1 MNDLWSVWGVNGS
14 CCIAE
19 IKIFSNEQCTEGD
32 SRGREG
38 VLDKTAAPRIVFE
51 WMIHHTTVLVRG
63 VCVCAVHL
71 TVNLRSIVGQGEE
84 EDPSCTSSDAYK
96 VWPTNP

>member
-1 MNDLWSVWGVNGS
+1 MNDLWSVWGVNG
-14 CCIAE
+14 
-19 IKIFSNEQCTEGD
+19 GD
-32 SRGREG
+32 IICNNWQKSRYFQMNNVLRGYSRGREG

-51 WMIHHTTVLVRG
+51 RMIHHTTMSVRG

-84 EDPSCTSSDAYK
+84 EDPS
-96 VWPTNP
+96 